1 MVRRKKTRMP
11 QKRRTEKRTDYNLRL
26 RLLKSGKPRLVI
38 RRTSNNLTCQI
49 VSYSQPSDKVIVSV
63 NSTHLK
69 KSGWKGHCGNIAA
82 AYLTGLLCGERVK
95 KHKIKE
101 AVLDIGLHT
110 STKGS
115 RIYAALKGALDSGLK
130 VPHSSEILPA
140 DERISGKHIADYAQ
154 KLKRDNESLYKR
166 RFSNYLKSKTPP
178 EALPTHFAS
187 IKKKI
192 AK

>member
-1 MVRRKKTRMP
+1 MVRRKV
-11 QKRRTEKRTDYNLRL
+11 RRIPHRRRREKKTDYRLRL
-26 RLLKSGKPRLVI
+26 RLLKSGKSRFAI

-49 VSYSQPSDKVIVSV
+49 VKYSQNGDNIIVSV
-63 NSTHLK
+63 NSSHLRK
-69 KSGWKGHCGNIAA
+69 IGWKGHTGNVTA
-82 AYLTGLLCGERVK
+82 AYLTGLLCGEKAK
-95 KHKIKE
+95 KLKINE

-130 VPHSSEILPA
+130 IPHSPDILPPE
-140 DERISGKHIADYAQ
+140 ERVSGKHIADYAAKIKKEGQ
-154 KLKRDNESLYKR
+154 AKYKKI
-166 RFSNYLKSKTPP
+166 FSSYLKNKIPP
-178 EALPTHFAS
+178 ETVPAHFAT